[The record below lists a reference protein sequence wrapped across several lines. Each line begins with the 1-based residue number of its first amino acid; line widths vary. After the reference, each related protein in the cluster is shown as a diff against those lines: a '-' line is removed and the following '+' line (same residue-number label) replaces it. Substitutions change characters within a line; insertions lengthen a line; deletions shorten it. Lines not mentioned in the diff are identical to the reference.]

1 MREGGSWIFLSHSSK
16 DIDKVRLI
24 RNEFERMGH
33 NPLAFHLRCLSTDTE
48 EGRKELDSLIKREID
63 AREWFVFCESPAAS
77 ESPYVAEEHAYIVD
91 SGKEMI
97 WSLDMT
103 QDIETILRKVR
114 QICKDIEVYIS
125 YSCADMKAANLLA
138 DLFSEKDFSVWTPD
152 SMLNPG
158 MNWADEIGGAIQRC
172 SYEGF
177 IILLI
182 SENSMSSDW
191 IEKEI
196 AMITNYSGGDNIIPV
211 ILGDVTIPATETYQ
225 WLSPYRYVLP
235 AKPSKEDFRILL
247 EDIKKTVKAYT
258 SGRRS
263 R

>member
-1 MREGGSWIFLSHSSK
+1 MREGGCWIFLSHSSK

-24 RNEFERMGH
+24 RNEFEKMGH
-33 NPLAFHLRCLSTDTE
+33 NPLAFHLRCLSADTD

-125 YSCADMKAANLLA
+125 YSRADQKSANLLA
-138 DLFSEKDFSVWTPD
+138 DLLSEKDFSVWTPD
-152 SMLNPG
+152 SMLKPG
-158 MNWADEIGGAIQRC
+158 RNYVEEINDAFQRC
-172 SYEGF
+172 AYKGF
-177 IILLI
+177 FIVLI
-182 SENSMSSDW
+182 SEDSIRNKW
-191 IEKEI
+191 VEQEI
-196 AMITNYSGGDNIIPV
+196 AMATNYTGGEDIIPI
-211 ILGDVTIPATETYQ
+211 ILGDVSLPDSDIYR
-225 WLSPYRYVLP
+225 WLAPYRYILP
-235 AKPSKEDFRILL
+235 VNPSKEDFLPLL
-247 EDIKKTVKAYT
+247 NDIRKRVKYYT
-258 SGRRS
+258 TGRR
-263 R
+263 